1 MLAPTGAARRDD
13 RGRKMR
19 KALILIS
26 CMGALAACNSEP
38 DVKMENASV
47 GEVAKEMRKQG
58 NDSFVNPGQWKQ
70 TVTMVSIDAPGMPP
84 EAKSMMEQAMGQAQV
99 HNVCLTAAQAK
110 SPKEDF
116 FAGADK
122 NCRYEH
128 FNWGAGKIDL
138 KLNCKHPNA
147 TQTMV
152 LVGDYE
158 PNSYTMNMT
167 ATNEGG
173 GPAEQMVMT
182 MKVEAERTGE
192 CTAEKRAEGGN

>member
-1 MLAPTGAARRDD
+1 MH
-13 RGRKMR
+13 
-19 KALILIS
+19 KALILVS
-26 CMGALAACNSEP
+26 SMAMLAACNSEP
-38 DVKMENASV
+38 EVKMENASV
-47 GEVAKEMRKQG
+47 GEVAQEMRKQAS
-58 NDSFVNPGQWKQ
+58 NDRFINPGQWQQ
-70 TVTMVSIDAPGMPP
+70 TVTLVSIDAPGMPP

-99 HNVCLTAAQAK
+99 HNVCLSAEQAK

-138 KLNCKHPNA
+138 KLNCKHPGA

-158 PNSYTMNMT
+158 PDSYTMTMT

-173 GPAEQMVMT
+173 GPSGQMVMT
-182 MKVEAERTGE
+182 MKVDAERTGE

>member
-1 MLAPTGAARRDD
+1 
-13 RGRKMR
+13 MR
-19 KALILIS
+19 TALILAS
-26 CMGALAACNSEP
+26 AALLAACNSEP

-47 GEVAKEMRKQG
+47 GEVAKEMRKHAA

-70 TVTMVSIDAPGMPP
+70 TVTLVSIDAPGMPP
-84 EAKSMMEQAMGQAQV
+84 EAKSMMQQAMGQAQV
-99 HNVCLTAAQAK
+99 HNVCLTPEQAK

-122 NCRYEH
+122 SCRYEH
-128 FNWGAGKIDL
+128 FNWGGGKIDL

-152 LVGDYE
+152 LVGDYK
-158 PNSYTMNMT
+158 PDSYSMTMT
-167 ATNEGG
+167 ATNSGG

-182 MKVEAERTGE
+182 MKVDAERTGE
-192 CTAEKRAEGGN
+192 CTPEKRAEGGN

>member
-1 MLAPTGAARRDD
+1 MH
-13 RGRKMR
+13 
-19 KALILIS
+19 KALILFS
-26 CMGALAACNSEP
+26 CTAMLAACNSEP
-38 DVKMENASV
+38 EVKMENASI
-47 GEVAKEMRKQG
+47 GEVATEMRKQAS
-58 NDSFVNPGQWKQ
+58 NDSFVNPGQWQQ
-70 TVTMVSIDAPGMPP
+70 TVTLVSIDAPGMPP

-99 HNVCLTAAQAK
+99 HNVCLSAEQAK

-138 KLNCKHPNA
+138 KLNCKHPGA

-158 PNSYTMNMT
+158 PDSYTMTMT

-182 MKVEAERTGE
+182 MKVDAKRTGKCKADE
-192 CTAEKRAEGGN
+192 RAEGGN